1 MKIFILLILIV
12 SSLSSVV
19 YSQITFQKT
28 YNASMMDLFTNVQQT
43 SDGGFII
50 SGRNFSFP
58 PIYSSLIKV
67 DTAGTIEWA
76 KEYGDGELAII
87 GGTYFLNDVKIT
99 SDGGYILTGECSSD
113 PLMSSDYDD
122 LFLIKTDALGA
133 EQWSYSYG
141 GGDSDCGNF
150 VMQTSD
156 GGYLSVGYTYSFGTV
171 TKDSTNIYMVKTNSS
186 GTLLWDRAVEISP
199 DDDDVAYSVEEAS
212 DGYIV
217 VGKTDQVFAGVDTTT
232 DIVILK
238 TSTAGVVEWLNT
250 YGDDDEEESA
260 NAVELINNGSIIVS
274 GSTTESVTG
283 IDASDAYII
292 DIDGAGNIT
301 WSNSYD
307 IGFAD
312 EAQSINKTSDGGFTI
327 IGFTIASLL
336 PLNFKSFL
344 MKASSAGTIE
354 FAMHYGTDMSF
365 NIFSNGQQTSD
376 DGYVIGTIGTTGY
389 DFYLIKTNMIG
400 ESGCNDTSFTATKRT
415 FAPPPITTAHTDFNG
430 GSRIDIETE
439 INDITPTETTLCIQV
454 PCDTPIVVITPPAST
469 ICEGESVTLTASG
482 TTSYLWNTGATTA
495 SIIVSPT
502 TTTTY
507 TVNGFNGVCPAY
519 PVQITVTV
527 IPAPNPLITGII
539 SICDGESTT
548 LTASGGDTYEW
559 SSGDN
564 TAATTITPAISTTYT
579 VTVTNTGTGCTA
591 TASQLVTVSS
601 IPIIVITGTNEICE
615 GESTTLTA
623 SGGDTYNWNNGA
635 NTDAITVTPVIN
647 TTYYVTVSIGGAGC
661 SDTSSY
667 IVTVNPLPIITIS
680 GDTSLCI
687 GDTTILTATG
697 GGDYLWNTT
706 DITEAIT
713 VFPIA
718 DITYYVTVT
727 NSITGCLDI
736 DTVDV
741 YVHPLP
747 TASASSTSDTICEG
761 QTAILNASGGTTYL
775 WEPQGSLDDP
785 NIANPGATPDS
796 TTTYYVT
803 VTNDFGCTDVSSVTI
818 NINPAPEF
826 SLSSTNITCNG
837 GFDGTA
843 SVNIIGG
850 VPPVTFVWEN
860 SSIDTTLTNLDSD
873 YYNVTVTDGIGC
885 FASDS
890 ILVYEPMPLSDS
902 IIITNISCTGLTDG
916 QIVLIVSGGT
926 SPYYYL
932 WNNSATSSSI
942 NNLIAGT
949 YSVTITDDN
958 GCELIEPKI
967 DIIEPDSLLFT
978 FNSQNVYCHSGNNG
992 YAQVVVAG
1000 GTPPYTYNWSNSQTA
1015 STCIGLTSG
1024 VYVVTIT
1031 DYAFCTESGQ
1041 ITITEPL
1048 EILFSNEIVPASC
1061 IGNIDGEISIIV
1073 YGGVKPYTYLWSNQ
1087 ATEALITG
1095 LSAGEYTITVTDY
1108 NNCVFDETFM
1118 LNELNVSC
1126 LEIPTLFTPN
1136 GDGSNDVWNIMGIEL
1151 YPNVEIEIFNRW
1163 GNVIFESKGYTEP
1176 WDGTFKG
1183 RALPLSSYIYI
1194 ITLNNGSEPIQGIV
1208 TIKH

>member
-1 MKIFILLILIV
+1 MKRFILLILIV
-12 SSLSSVV
+12 SSISSVV

-28 YNASMMDLFTNVQQT
+28 YDVSIMDLFTNVQQT

-67 DTAGTIEWA
+67 DSAGTIEWA
-76 KEYGDGELAII
+76 KEYGDGEFLSLF
-87 GGTYFLNDVKIT
+87 GTYFINDVKVT
-99 SDGGYILTGECSSD
+99 SDGGYILTGECTSD
-113 PLMSSDYDD
+113 PPFGTAYDD
-122 LFLIKTDALGA
+122 LFLIKIDATGDH
-133 EQWSYSYG
+133 EWSYSYG

-156 GGYLSVGYTYSFGTV
+156 LGYLSVGYTYSFGA
-171 TKDSTNIYMVKTNSS
+171 KDSMNVYMVKTDNT
-186 GTLLWDRAVEISP
+186 GTLEWDRAVEISP

-217 VGKTDQVFAGVDTTT
+217 VGRTEQVFAGVDTTS
-232 DIVILK
+232 DIFIFK
-238 TSTAGVVEWLNT
+238 TGTTGVVEWLNT
-250 YGDDDEEESA
+250 YGEDDEEESA

-274 GSTTESVTG
+274 GSTTESATG
-283 IDASDAYII
+283 FDASDAFIL

-301 WSNSYD
+301 WSSSYD

-327 IGFTIASLL
+327 IGFTIANLF

-344 MKASSAGTIE
+344 MKASSTGTIE

-365 NIFSNGQQTSD
+365 NIFSNGHQTSD
-376 DGYVIGTIGTTGY
+376 NGYVIGTIGTMGF
-389 DFYLIKTNMIG
+389 DFYLIKTNMLG
-400 ESGCNDTSFTATKRT
+400 ESGCNNDPFTAIKRT
-415 FAPPPITTAHTDFNG
+415 FAPPPIATAHTDFNG
-430 GSRIDIETE
+430 GSRIDIETD
-439 INDITPTETTLCIQV
+439 IGDITPTETTLCIQV
-454 PCDTPIVVITPPAST
+454 PCDTPIVVITPPNST

-482 TTSYLWNTGATTA
+482 TSSYLWSPTGATTA

-502 TTTTY
+502 STTTY
-507 TVNGFNGVCPAY
+507 TVNGFDGVCPAY
-519 PVQITVTV
+519 PVQVTVTV
-527 IPAPNPLITGII
+527 IPAPNPSITGII
-539 SICDGESTT
+539 SICEGESTT
-548 LTASGGDTYEW
+548 LTASGGDTYSW
-559 SSGDN
+559 SSGDL
-564 TAATTITPAISTTYT
+564 TAATTVTPAVSITYT

-591 TASQLVTVSS
+591 TASQLVTVNA
-601 IPIIVITGTNEICE
+601 IPVIVITGTNEICE

-623 SGGDTYNWNNGA
+623 SGGDTYIWDNGY
-635 NTDAITVTPVIN
+635 NTAAITVSPVTN
-647 TTYYVTVSIGGAGC
+647 TTYYVTVSAGVC

-667 IVTVNPLPIITIS
+667 SVTVNPLPIITIS

-687 GDTTILTATG
+687 GDTTTLTATG
-697 GGDYLWNTT
+697 GDTYLWNTT

-727 NSITGCLDI
+727 NSLTGCSDI

-761 QTAILNASGGTTYL
+761 QTAILNAGGGTTYL
-775 WEPQGSLDDP
+775 WEPQGSLDNP

-818 NINPAPEF
+818 NINPAPQF
-826 SLSSTNITCNG
+826 SLSSTGITCNG
-837 GFDGTA
+837 GFNGTA

-850 VPPVTFVWEN
+850 VPPVTFVWEGG
-860 SSIDTTLTNLDSD
+860 STDTTLTGLNSG
-873 YYNVTVTDGIGC
+873 YYYMTVTDGIGC

-890 ILVYEPMPLSDS
+890 VLVDEPMPLSDS
-902 IIITNISCTGLTDG
+902 IIITNISCNGLTDG
-916 QIVLIVSGGT
+916 QIVLLISGGT

-932 WNNSATSSSI
+932 WNNSTTNSSI

-949 YSVTITDDN
+949 YSVTITDDS
-958 GCELIEPKI
+958 GCELIIPKI
-967 DIIEPDSLLFT
+967 DIIEPDSLFFT
-978 FNSQNVYCHSGNNG
+978 FNSQNVYCHGGNDG
-992 YAQVVVAG
+992 YAQVVPGG
-1000 GTPPYTYNWSNSQTA
+1000 GTPPHTYIWSNSQTA
-1015 STCIGLTSG
+1015 STCINLTSG
-1024 VYVVTIT
+1024 VYAVTVT
-1031 DYAFCTESGQ
+1031 DANGCTETGQ

-1048 EILFSNEIVPASC
+1048 EILLSNEIVSVSC

-1073 YGGVKPYTYLWSNQ
+1073 YGGIQPYTYLWSNQ
-1087 ATEALITG
+1087 ATGAIITG
-1095 LSAGEYTITVTDY
+1095 LSAGEYIVTVTDY

-1118 LNELNVSC
+1118 LNEINISC

-1136 GDGSNDVWNIMGIEL
+1136 GDGSNDVWNIKGIGL
-1151 YPNVEIEIFNRW
+1151 YPNVEIEIFSRW

-1183 RALPLSSYIYI
+1183 RVLPLSSYIYI
-1194 ITLNNGSEPIQGIV
+1194 ITLNNGTEPIQGIV
-1208 TIKH
+1208 TIKY